1 MTVNDELFFVKNDLN
16 TFRTVN
22 YIYQPSLLC
31 SDLVQVK
38 RQVNDI
44 IFHKLKSA
52 QRCFCRDYNNYYYYS
67 RCLLLLLLLL
77 LFYCY
82 SIDIM
87 VISLQYDYLTKNY
100 KLN

>member
-44 IFHKLKSA
+44 HKLKSA
-52 QRCFCRDYNNYYYYS
+52 QRCFCRDYNNYYYS
-67 RCLLLLLLLL
+67 RCLLLLLLFFFIVTASTSWLL
-77 LFYCY
+77 AY
-82 SIDIM
+82 SMII
-87 VISLQYDYLTKNY
+87 LTKND